1 MSLRK
6 DKALELLC
14 SLEGYHQ
21 ALKMLH
27 WSADN
32 NHKHVLTDEIDG
44 GVLEFEDELAE
55 VVMGTLGEKF
65 GKGDL
70 KAMLPQAE
78 ELKGMLDELAGDL
91 HTFTDSLSEDG
102 EYDYAYGGLMSV
114 CDDFN
119 AKVCKWKYLET
130 LS

>member
-1 MSLRK
+1 M
-6 DKALELLC
+6 ALSKENAKELLC

-21 ALKMLH
+21 VLKELH
-27 WSADN
+27 WSAER
-32 NHKHVLTDEIDG
+32 HAKHILTDEIDE

-70 KAMLPQAE
+70 KTMLPEAE
-78 ELKGMLDELAGDL
+78 ELKGILNELAEDL
-91 HTFTDSLSEDG
+91 HKFTDSLSEDG
-102 EYDYAYGGLMSV
+102 EYDYAYGGLTSV

-119 AKVCKWKYLET
+119 AKICKWKYLET

>member
-6 DKALELLC
+6 EKALELLC

-21 ALKMLH
+21 VLKELH
-27 WSADN
+27 WSTDN
-32 NHKHVLTDEIDG
+32 HSKHVLTDDIDH

-70 KAMLPQAE
+70 KTMLPEAE
-78 ELKGMLDELAGDL
+78 DLKGILNELAEDL
-91 HTFTDSLSEDG
+91 HKFTDSLSEDG
-102 EYDYAYGGLMSV
+102 EYDYAYGGLMNV
-114 CDDFN
+114 ADDFN
-119 AKVCKWKYLET
+119 AKICKWKYLET

>member
-1 MSLRK
+1 MSLQK

-27 WSADN
+27 WSTDS
-32 NHKHVLTDEIDG
+32 HSKHLLTDEIDG
-44 GVLEFEDELAE
+44 DVLEFEDELAE

-70 KAMLPQAE
+70 KTMLPEAE
-78 ELKGMLDELAGDL
+78 ELKGMLNELEGDINK
-91 HTFTDSLSEDG
+91 FIDSIGG
-102 EYDYAYGGLMSV
+102 EHGYGGIYNV
-114 CDDFN
+114 TDDFLS
-119 AKVCKWKYLET
+119 KIYKWKYLET

>member
-1 MSLRK
+1 MSLK
-6 DKALELLC
+6 KEKALELLC

-21 ALKMLH
+21 ALKELH
-27 WSADN
+27 WGTDN
-32 NHKHVLTDEIDG
+32 HAKHLLTDDIDH

-70 KAMLPQAE
+70 KTMLPEADD
-78 ELKGMLDELAGDL
+78 LKGILDELAEDL
-91 HTFTDSLSEDG
+91 HKFTDSLSEDG
-102 EYDYAYGGLMSV
+102 EYDYAYGGLTSV
-114 CDDFN
+114 ADDFN
-119 AKVCKWKYLET
+119 AKICKWKYLET

>member
-1 MSLRK
+1 MSLQK

-21 ALKMLH
+21 ALKMMH
-27 WSADN
+27 WSTDN
-32 NHKHVLTDEIDG
+32 HSKHLLTDEIDG
-44 GVLEFEDELAE
+44 DVLEFEDELAE

-70 KAMLPQAE
+70 KTMLPEAE
-78 ELKGMLDELAGDL
+78 ELKGMLDELEGDVNK
-91 HTFTDSLSEDG
+91 FIDSIGG
-102 EYDYAYGGLMSV
+102 EHGYGGIYNV
-114 CDDFN
+114 TDDFLS
-119 AKVCKWKYLET
+119 KICKWKYLET